1 MKIRR
6 LILACTL
13 PAIALSL
20 LLASCGGSSRYTQM
34 EGIVWNTTFH
44 ITFRGPESLKDS
56 VLAAID
62 EVGRSLNFFDEK
74 STLSRV
80 NAAEGPVQ
88 VDSHFRNVYLSSLE
102 VNRRSGGRFDPTLS
116 PLITA
121 WGFGKGHEATSDTA
135 RVDSLLKLVGIRR
148 TRLEGMTLTKE
159 NPSLT
164 FNFSAIAK
172 GYGCDY
178 VAEVLRRNG
187 VTDYMVEIG
196 GEIAAGGESPRGG
209 KWRIS
214 VDRPLFSRDE
224 IHESEGVTQITGCG
238 MATSGNY
245 RNFHTRGS
253 QRWGHT
259 INAVTG
265 RPDSTDIVSATIVAP
280 SAMLADAYA
289 TSAMA
294 LGSAKAEQMVMS
306 LGLGALFVLADST
319 VWTHNFPLSD
329 K

>member
-6 LILACTL
+6 LILACAL

-20 LLASCGGSSRYTQM
+20 LLASCGGSGYTQM
-34 EGIVWNTTFH
+34 EGMVWNTTFH
-44 ITFRGPESLKDS
+44 ITFRGPESMKDS

-62 EVGRSLNFFDEK
+62 EVGRSLNFFDGK

-80 NAAEGPVQ
+80 NAAEGPVE
-88 VDSHFRNVYLSSLE
+88 VDSHFRKVYLSSLE
-102 VNRRSGGRFDPTLS
+102 VNRQSEGRFDPTLS

-121 WGFGKGHEATSDTA
+121 WGFGKGHEATADTA
-135 RVDSLLKLVGIRR
+135 RVDSLLTLVGIRR
-148 TRLEGMTLTKE
+148 THLDGLTLTKE
-159 NPSLT
+159 NPALA

-224 IHESEGVTQITGCG
+224 IHESEGVTEITGCG

-253 QRWGHT
+253 RRWGHT

-265 RPDSTDIVSATIVAP
+265 RPDSTDIVSATIIAP

-294 LGSAKAEQMVMS
+294 LGSAKAGQMVKR
-306 LGLGALFVLADST
+306 LGLGALFVLSDST